1 MDTAH
6 VFVALAG
13 DHDNTVPKTV
23 TPAEIQILQRM
34 HGEDAVH
41 DILPGEP
48 VQRSKQQELSRL
60 ASMYF
65 ARDEDGKPHLQTM
78 FPSHTL
84 LPMTLDELG
93 LPENLFRATQRAR
106 PTTRTVE
113 VPVEQTHGA
122 PGQAPVRTGWDNTEF
137 EPTEVPADPETQP
150 ELVGTM
156 VDPRSQH
163 QNDEPPGVALQETG
177 DGDAAQLRARAEA
190 QGTGPGSVPTQTG
203 ARTDGGP
210 VETAGAKTA
219 EQKHAEVAPKPADQA
234 DAGNA
239 LFS

>member
-13 DHDNTVPKTV
+13 DRGNSVPKTV

-34 HGEDAVH
+34 HGDDAVH
-41 DILPGEP
+41 DILPGP
-48 VQRSKQQELSRL
+48 AVQRSKQQELGRL
-60 ASMYF
+60 AGAYT

-93 LPENLFRATQRAR
+93 LPDELFRATQRAR
-106 PTTRTVE
+106 PVTRSVE

-122 PGQAPVRTGWDNTEF
+122 PGAAPVQVGWDNTEF
-137 EPTEVPADPETQP
+137 EPIEVPADPDTQP

-156 VDPRSQH
+156 TDPRSQH
-163 QNDEPPGVALQETG
+163 QNDEPPGVALNATN
-177 DGDAAQLRARAEA
+177 DGDADKLRARAEE

-219 EQKHAEVAPKPADQA
+219 EQKHAEVAPA
-234 DAGNA
+234 AGA
-239 LFS
+239 LFE

>member
-13 DHDNTVPKTV
+13 DRGNSVPKTV

-34 HGEDAVH
+34 HGDDAVH

-48 VQRSKQQELSRL
+48 VQRSKQQELGRL
-60 ASMYF
+60 AGMYR
-65 ARDEDGKPHLQTM
+65 ARDEDGKPHLQVM

-84 LPMTLDELG
+84 LPMTIDELG
-93 LPENLFRATQRAR
+93 LHDSLFRATERAR
-106 PTTRTVE
+106 PSTRTVE

-122 PGQAPVRTGWDNTEF
+122 PGTAPVQVGWDNTQF
-137 EPTEVPADPETQP
+137 EPSEVPADPETQP

-163 QNDEPPGVALQETG
+163 QNDEPPGVALDATN
-177 DGDAAQLRARAEA
+177 DGDADKLRARAEA

-219 EQKHAEVAPKPADQA
+219 EQKAAEVAPAA
-234 DAGNA
+234 DANA